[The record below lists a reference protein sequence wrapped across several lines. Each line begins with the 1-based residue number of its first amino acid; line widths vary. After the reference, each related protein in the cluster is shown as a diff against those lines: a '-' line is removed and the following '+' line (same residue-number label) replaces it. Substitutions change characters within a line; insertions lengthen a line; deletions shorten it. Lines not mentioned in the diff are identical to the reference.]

1 MNNNE
6 EISKV
11 MSKYWEESDENSNNE
26 DKNKNN
32 EIYKIIALQCAK
44 KPECKE

>member
-32 EIYKIIALQCAK
+32 EFIKYSITMCQKSRM
-44 KPECKE
+44 